1 MSACTPFD
9 LSLLLSEFPVLSLVL
24 VSVLVNLFFILT
36 VPRLMCLVFSLA
48 SPVSLVGFCSP
59 GSPRCFHTALIPPV
73 YKLCVCPVSVPSV
86 LCCTL
91 FLPCQSV
98 LSRLSLCLSY
108 SVIVSALVFLAFIPT
123 LIKAVILSL
132 CLPAKSC
139 IIGWACLTCLHV
151 RKRVFLLFFFFF
163 FVPDYRHFFPVLKL
177 SIFKWMFMFRSFPL
191 L

>member
-24 VSVLVNLFFILT
+24 VSVLVNFFFILT

-59 GSPRCFHTALIPPV
+59 VSPRCFHPRCFHTALIPTV
-73 YKLCVCPVSVPSV
+73 YKLCVCPVSVP
-86 LCCTL
+86 CCTL
-91 FLPCQSV
+91 LLPCQSV

-108 SVIVSALVFLAFIPT
+108 SVVVSALVFLAFIPT

-151 RKRVFLLFFFFF
+151 RKRVFLLFFF
-163 FVPDYRHFFPVLKL
+163 VSDYRHFFPVLKL
-177 SIFKWMFMFRSFPL
+177 SIFTWMFMFRSFPL